1 MQPPVG
7 PCAGYGGAGESFY
20 CQFERS
26 TKIESQKRPCSR
38 CSKPVEESFEDLP
51 MGRGEFGTAVLART
65 ALAGHLASSLVTVH
79 EPEP

>member
-1 MQPPVG
+1 
-7 PCAGYGGAGESFY
+7 
-20 CQFERS
+20 
-26 TKIESQKRPCSR
+26 
-38 CSKPVEESFEDLP
+38 